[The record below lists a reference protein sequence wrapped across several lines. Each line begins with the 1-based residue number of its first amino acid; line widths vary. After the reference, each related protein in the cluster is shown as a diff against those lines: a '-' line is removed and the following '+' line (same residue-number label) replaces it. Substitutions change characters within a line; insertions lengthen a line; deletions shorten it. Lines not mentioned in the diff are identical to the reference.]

1 MADKTPL
8 KIAPELFR
16 WARESVGLSLP
27 IAARRIGVKTEKLEE
42 WEGKEA
48 LPTPRQ
54 LEKAADAYKRPV
66 AMFFLPAPPKEPPL
80 PIDFRS
86 PKLVREGEF
95 STATRLAIRRA
106 RWLKEIYSEIAE
118 EPDRADIPQMEDN
131 RPESVAEVI
140 RGWLA
145 STLNTVKNKQPNHAL
160 RIWRESLESAGLLV
174 FQFPMPMD
182 DAHAFSLSDGV
193 PAIVLNSKDAYARRI
208 FSTVHE
214 LAHLMLRRPG
224 LCNPSEYVEV
234 EGSTELE
241 VRCNAAAGLALVPDA
256 ALADQPAALRVKRGA
271 DALDMLES
279 LARNFAVSRQVILR
293 RLFELDLMNRA
304 SFHRIMDLLQREYQ
318 EQLKLKTKRKIV
330 VKPSTKA
337 VGQLGKK
344 FVTNVL
350 SAHERGAISDADVAE
365 YLGVRLGH
373 IDSVQELVGAE

>member
-1 MADKTPL
+1 MADKNPL
-8 KIAPELFR
+8 KIAPDLFR
-16 WARESVGLSLP
+16 WARESVGLPLP
-27 IAARRIGVKTEKLEE
+27 VAAKRIGVKPEKLEE

-66 AMFFLPAPPKEPPL
+66 AMFFLPAPPEEPPL

-86 PKLVREGEF
+86 PNLAKQGDF
-95 STATRLAIRRA
+95 STMTRLAIRRA
-106 RWLKEIYSEIAE
+106 RWLKEVYAEIAE
-118 EPDRADIPQMEDN
+118 GNPAAIPKISDS

-140 RGWLA
+140 RGWQA
-145 STLNTVKNKQPNHAL
+145 STLDAVKGKQPNDAL
-160 RIWRESLESAGLLV
+160 RIWRDSLEDAGLLV
-174 FQFPMPMD
+174 FQFPLPMD
-182 DAHAFSLSDGV
+182 DAHAFSFADGT
-193 PAIVLNSKDAYARRI
+193 PAIVLNSKDAHARRI

-214 LAHLMLRRPG
+214 LAHLVLRQPG

-241 VRCNAAAGLALVPDA
+241 VRCNAAAGLALVPNA
-256 ALADQPAALRVKRGA
+256 ALTDQPVVARLRRGGEVLEAL
-271 DALDMLES
+271 EP

-293 RLFELDLMNRA
+293 RLFELELVTRA
-304 SFHRIMDLLQREYQ
+304 TFHRTMDVLQREFQ
-318 EQLKLKTKRKIV
+318 EQLKLKKKRKII

-350 SAHERGAISDADVAE
+350 SAHERGAISDSDVAE
-365 YLGVRLGH
+365 YLGVRLQH
-373 IDSVQELVGAE
+373 IDRVQELVGVE

>member
-8 KIAPELFR
+8 RIAPDLFR
-16 WARESVGLSLP
+16 WARETVGLPLP
-27 IAARRIGVKTEKLEE
+27 VAAKRIGVKPEKLEE

-86 PKLVREGEF
+86 PKLTKQGDF
-95 STATRLAIRRA
+95 STSTRLAIRRA
-106 RWLKEIYSEIAE
+106 RWLKEVYAEIAE
-118 EPDRADIPQMEDN
+118 PERSAMPQSDDSRPD
-131 RPESVAEVI
+131 SVAEVI

-145 STLNTVKNKQPNHAL
+145 STFNAVRGKQANDAL
-160 RIWRESLESAGLLV
+160 RIWRDSLEDAGLLV

-182 DAHAFSLSDGV
+182 DAHAFSFADGV

-214 LAHLMLRRPG
+214 LAHLILRQPG

-241 VRCNAAAGLALVPDA
+241 VRCNAAAGLALVPNA
-256 ALADQPAALRVKRGA
+256 SLTDQPAVLRIRRGG
-271 DALDMLES
+271 DVLETLEP
-279 LARNFAVSRQVILR
+279 LARSFAVSRQVILR
-293 RLFELDLMNRA
+293 RLFELDLVNRPT
-304 SFHRIMDLLQREYQ
+304 FHRAMEVLQREYQ
-318 EQLKLKTKRKIV
+318 EQLKLKKKRKIIV
-330 VKPSTKA
+330 QPSTKA

-350 SAHERGAISDADVAE
+350 SAHERGAISDSDVAE
-365 YLGVRLGH
+365 YLGVRLQH
-373 IDSVQELVGAE
+373 IDKVQELVGAE